1 MHELA
6 ICQALMSQ
14 IETIARDNKAS
25 RITSITLG
33 IGQLSGVEEKLLR
46 HAYPIASAGTVA
58 ESAEL
63 IIQSSPI
70 CVRCSICGKESTAEP
85 NQLVCGFCNDWHTEL
100 ISGDE
105 LLLIRV
111 ELDKKKDTSPDGL
124 H

>member
-14 IETIARDNKAS
+14 IETIARDNQAS

-46 HAYPIASAGTVA
+46 HAYPVASAGTVA

-85 NQLVCGFCNDWHTEL
+85 NRLVCGFCNDWHTEL

-111 ELDKKKDTSPDGL
+111 ELDKKKGCSPDAL

>member
-1 MHELA
+1 
-6 ICQALMSQ
+6 MSQ

-25 RITSITLG
+25 RIRSITLG

-46 HAYPIASAGTVA
+46 HAYPVASAGTVA
-58 ESAEL
+58 ENAEL

-70 CVRCSICGKESTAEP
+70 CVRCSTCGKQSTAKP
-85 NQLVCGFCNDWHTEL
+85 NRLVCGHCNDWHTEL

-111 ELDKKKDTSPDGL
+111 ELDKNKGTSAEAL

>member
-14 IETIARDNKAS
+14 IEVIASDNQAV
-25 RITSITLG
+25 RVTTITLG
-33 IGQLSGVEEKLLR
+33 LGQLSGVEENLLR
-46 HAYPIASAGTVA
+46 HAYPVASAGTVA
-58 ESAEL
+58 EGADL
-63 IIQSSPI
+63 IIRTSPI
-70 CVRCSICGKESTAEP
+70 KVHCTTCGKESTAKP
-85 NQLVCGFCNDWHTEL
+85 NRLVCGHCDGWRTEL

-111 ELDKKKDTSPDGL
+111 ELDKRDDSTPDLL